1 MGRGTLA
8 GPVLASALIL
18 RRTSF
23 TIPVDD
29 SKRLSPEARER
40 AYGAILPWADYGI
53 GHATPEEIDRIGIGA
68 ATTLAMRR
76 AFERLPVKPA
86 LVLVDGPWVFRGC
99 SVPAE
104 AIVDGDAKSLS
115 IACAS
120 IVAKVTRD
128 RMMRTLH
135 KILPHYGFLRHK
147 GYGTPEHLK
156 QLRAIGPSS
165 FHRFSFHPVRE
176 TGELFS

>member
-1 MGRGTLA
+1 M
-8 GPVLASALIL
+8 IL
-18 RRTSF
+18 HRTSF
-23 TIPVDD
+23 TVAVDD

-40 AYGAILPWADYGI
+40 AYRMILPWAQVGI

-68 ATTLAMRR
+68 ACGLAMRR
-76 AFERLPVKPA
+76 AFERLPVMPA
-86 LVLVDGPWVFRGC
+86 LVVVDGPWVFRGC

-104 AIVDGDAKSLS
+104 PIVGGDAKSLS

-128 RMMRTLH
+128 RMMRRLH

-165 FHRFSFHPVRE
+165 FHRFSFQPVRE
-176 TGELFS
+176 TGELVS

>member
-1 MGRGTLA
+1 M
-8 GPVLASALIL
+8 IL
-18 RRTSF
+18 QRTSF
-23 TIPVDD
+23 SVSIDD
-29 SKRLSPEARER
+29 SKRLSPQARER
-40 AYGAILPWADYGI
+40 AYRAIVPWAEVGI
-53 GHATPEEIDRIGIGA
+53 GHATPEEIDRIGIGP
-68 ATTLAMRR
+68 ATALAMCR

-86 LVLVDGPWVFRGC
+86 LVLVDGPWIFRGC

-104 AIVDGDAKSLS
+104 AIVGGDAKSLS

-128 RMMRTLH
+128 RLMRRLH
-135 KILPHYGFLRHK
+135 KLLPHYGFLRHK

-165 FHRFSFHPVRE
+165 FHRFSFHPIRE
-176 TGELFS
+176 TGSSVHPRLAVHPELVEG